1 MRAQGLLAT
10 VCLLTGLLCTATVS
24 AVSVVSVQKEQQ
36 RGYTT
41 AIAESGTMPET
52 VSTAPRGFLPGLI
65 GPQLYMYLLR
75 SDQFITLQGLIEDYR
90 DKHIIKTH

>member
-1 MRAQGLLAT
+1 MRAKGLLAT
-10 VCLLTGLLCTATVS
+10 VCLLTGLLCTSTAS
-24 AVSVVSVQKEQQ
+24 AVSVVSLQKEQQ

-52 VSTAPRGFLPGLI
+52 VSTAPRGFLPGLV
-65 GPQLYMYLLR
+65 GPQLYMYLLQ